1 MNGVDVCKSR
11 LGIALL
17 EQRPEVRLL
26 FRFLLLS
33 AGEWTQASLIGGAG
47 ASPASLVLL
56 LLLIPASSSSPFF
69 LLFSGPAAS
78 GSRGSSSP
86 RLPGVGSFLFSVSL
100 LFHSSSL
107 TVTSTEPLRGGH
119 SPANWHL
126 FQRSTKRRARG
137 DQRPALIDK
146 SSPFWAE
153 PAPLIEKSSPFWA
166 GAKSS
171 FSLSRS
177 SVFFFFPSL
186 VSSRVGGAALLV
198 LQNLW
203 AVEPQGFM
211 SSTH

>member
-1 MNGVDVCKSR
+1 MSSSHCCASPQVHVDVVLRCGSR
-11 LGIALL
+11 
-17 EQRPEVRLL
+17 
-26 FRFLLLS
+26 S
-33 AGEWTQASLIGGAG
+33 
-47 ASPASLVLL
+47 SLVYLL
-56 LLLIPASSSSPFF
+56 RSDNGADVSHRGGRGFPGVPRSSSSSSSF

-137 DQRPALIDK
+137 GQRPALIDK

-153 PAPLIEKSSPFWA
+153 PAPLIDKSSPFWA
-166 GAKSS
+166 GATHLS
-171 FSLSRS
+171 FFLSH
-177 SVFFFFPSL
+177 V
-186 VSSRVGGAALLV
+186 VSCRGAALLV
-198 LQNLW
+198 LQDLW
-203 AVEPQGFM
+203 AVEPYGHV
-211 SSTH
+211 SSSR